1 MLWYKSPK
9 QSAKDKEIHS
19 LRLQIDHLLS
29 VLLMERTENEQTKEK
44 CNRLQRYYDDIHEVL
59 AHTRQQGNT
68 TWLLKAALK
77 NPDCIIVVG
86 NQMQRQELLQ
96 RLSKLT
102 EGKQVDLPEIMTLHQ
117 SFVGLNK
124 PVIFDLASLT

>member
-1 MLWYKSPK
+1 MAWYKSPK
-9 QSAKDKEIHS
+9 QLAKDKEIHS

-29 VLLMERTENEQTKEK
+29 VLLMERIENEQTKEK
-44 CNRLQRYYDDIHEVL
+44 CNRLQRYYDDIHEVV

-86 NQMQRQELLQ
+86 NHMHRKELLK
-96 RLSKLT
+96 RLYKMT
-102 EGKQVDLPEIMTLHQ
+102 EGKQVALPEIMTKYQ
-117 SFVGLNK
+117 SFHGLNK
-124 PVIFDLASLT
+124 PVIFDIASLT